1 MTTSSLRYTALRL
14 VALHPADRD
23 WLLERL
29 PVAEASALRALLAEP
44 GIERLARVAH
54 DVEPPLPAVAP
65 VRAAAAPRLPTDS
78 LDRLDPAWASLW
90 LQAAGGDALDR
101 YLTHATPARAARIA
115 ATAGQTGSRL
125 PARLAESLGRWV
137 PDAGARQ

>member
-14 VALHPADRD
+14 VPLHPADRD

-44 GIERLARVAH
+44 GIERLACVAH
-54 DVEPPLPAVAP
+54 DVEPPRPALAP
-65 VRAAAAPRLPTDS
+65 ARPTAVPRLPTDS

-90 LQAAGGDALDR
+90 LQAAGDDAMDR

-115 ATAGQTGSRL
+115 ATAGQTGSHL
-125 PARLAESLGRWV
+125 PAKLAESLGRWV
-137 PDAGARQ
+137 PDAGASQ